1 MAIIQND
8 PEIAQKEHKA
18 GNIYLDAAL
27 EALRQAKKEDSGL
40 SYLVLIHDEKKHG
53 IEMNGSISALAH
65 SLSSFAKDRKDVT
78 KLINIAS
85 YDLKMERI
93 KRDNILDILDRS
105 EELLDKWIE
114 ELEIKKKGNKRDIQ

>member
-1 MAIIQND
+1 MAIIKND
-8 PEIAQKEHKA
+8 PEITKKEHKT

-53 IEMNGSISALAH
+53 MEMNGSISVLAH
-65 SLSSFAKDRKDVT
+65 SLSSFAKDWKDVT

-85 YDLKMERI
+85 YDLKMADVRLKRSFLEVLDNGER
-93 KRDNILDILDRS
+93 
-105 EELLDKWIE
+105 LLEQYIE
-114 ELEIKKKGNKRDIQ
+114 ELKEKKKGI